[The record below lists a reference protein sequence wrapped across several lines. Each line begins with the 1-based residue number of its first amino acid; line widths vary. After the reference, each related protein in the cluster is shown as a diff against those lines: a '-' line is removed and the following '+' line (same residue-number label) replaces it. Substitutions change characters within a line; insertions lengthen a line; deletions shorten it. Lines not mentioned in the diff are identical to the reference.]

1 MLLEY
6 MINVYM
12 GVIKLSEIEKYY
24 NGEIH
29 VDFEEDKPLLTK
41 EEAEEYYNKL
51 WLENKELIQENIDK
65 LNTKRFALEMEL
77 IDKDKEIERLNN
89 KVEELMTLYTTEREV
104 KEDYKTIIKE
114 VREYIENG
122 DYRFREGTDICLYQE
137 GNEVFYMEN
146 DELMARKILSILDKE
161 NYNGER

>member
-1 MLLEY
+1 M
-6 MINVYM
+6 
-12 GVIKLSEIEKYY
+12 SEIEKYY

-77 IDKDKEIERLNN
+77 IDKDKEIERL
-89 KVEELMTLYTTEREV
+89 KS
-104 KEDYKTIIKE
+104 IIKE
-114 VREYIENG
+114 VREYIDKFIKANYEDVFN
-122 DYRFREGTDICLYQE
+122 QE
-137 GNEVFYMEN
+137 QKEYMV
-146 DELMARKILSILDKE
+146 KILQMLDKE
-161 NYNGER
+161 NKDG

>member
-1 MLLEY
+1 M
-6 MINVYM
+6 
-12 GVIKLSEIEKYY
+12 SEIEKYY

-77 IDKDKEIERLNN
+77 IDKDKEIDRLHS
-89 KVEELMTLYTTEREV
+89 
-104 KEDYKTIIKE
+104 IIKE
-114 VREYIENG
+114 VKEYVIQEM
-122 DYRFREGTDICLYQE
+122 GTINAITYI
-137 GNEVFYMEN
+137 N
-146 DELMARKILSILDKE
+146 ILDILDKE
-161 NYNGER
+161 NK

>member
-1 MLLEY
+1 M
-6 MINVYM
+6 
-12 GVIKLSEIEKYY
+12 SEIEKYY

-77 IDKDKEIERLNN
+77 IEKDKEIERLHN
-89 KVEELMTLYTTEREV
+89 
-104 KEDYKTIIKE
+104 IIKE
-114 VREYIENG
+114 VREYIENNSK
-122 DYRFREGTDICLYQE
+122 EGPIEDKRYFYSPEQANDIL
-137 GNEVFYMEN
+137 
-146 DELMARKILSILDKE
+146 KILEKE
-161 NYNGER
+161 NKND